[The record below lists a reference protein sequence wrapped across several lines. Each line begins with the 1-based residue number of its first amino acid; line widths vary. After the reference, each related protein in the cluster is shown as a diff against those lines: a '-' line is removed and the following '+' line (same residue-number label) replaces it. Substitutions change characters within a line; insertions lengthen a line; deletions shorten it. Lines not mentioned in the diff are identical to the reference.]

1 MKNATMISR
10 RSFLKAAMAASAVSA
25 LALTGCGGAA
35 SSTVAASSTASSAAA
50 EGGQTFKV
58 GIVNYVD
65 HASLNQIVASV
76 ESRLDELGKEKGVTF
91 DYADYYANAQADQ
104 SNLNQIGPDLVADGV
119 DEIVA
124 VPTPTAATMLAA
136 VEDTDI
142 PVVYSAVTDP
152 AAAGFDTEPNI
163 TGTSDALNTDA
174 IMNLI
179 LAVNPDID
187 TIGLLY
193 DLSQDASTQA
203 IADAKAGIS
212 GAKSDYDS
220 TFSVKAKE
228 LKKTVSGILD
238 SLDGI
243 SGDLD
248 SAVDGLTDASG
259 SLAKG
264 LSKAAK
270 LVNKASDQLGE
281 ASDKISAFKDEL
293 DGALISD
300 DLATIK
306 TMIGNDPEG
315 LAVSL
320 SGPVALDRKPV
331 YPIRNYGSAMAPFY
345 TILSLWVGSIVLA
358 AMMKVSVD
366 DELINELIPV
376 RLHEIYL
383 GRYLFFGG
391 LALLQATLV
400 CAGDTLLLIDAGI
413 SCRRIE
419 QSLRALG
426 RTLGDLT
433 AVFITHEH
441 ADHVGGLATLSK
453 KSAAPVYVTRG
464 VSHILT
470 CPVVAFTAGDTLEFA
485 GCTVRSFSTS
495 HDAVDPV
502 GYRVDAADGSL
513 GILTDTGFVTGA
525 AREALAGVD
534 TLLLEAN
541 HDVETLQY
549 GPYPYFLKRRILGD
563 EGHLSNDAAAEFAR
577 LAVQSGTRDILLAHL
592 SKENNTPEL
601 AEYAVARALQSAGL
615 SVRLGVAPRDTMS
628 EVHLCRR
635 SPSFASEN

>member
-1 MKNATMISR
+1 MEFYT
-10 RSFLKAAMAASAVSA
+10 L
-25 LALTGCGGAA
+25 
-35 SSTVAASSTASSAAA
+35 
-50 EGGQTFKV
+50 
-58 GIVNYVD
+58 
-65 HASLNQIVASV
+65 
-76 ESRLDELGKEKGVTF
+76 
-91 DYADYYANAQADQ
+91 
-104 SNLNQIGPDLVADGV
+104 
-119 DEIVA
+119 
-124 VPTPTAATMLAA
+124 
-136 VEDTDI
+136 
-142 PVVYSAVTDP
+142 
-152 AAAGFDTEPNI
+152 
-163 TGTSDALNTDA
+163 
-174 IMNLI
+174 
-179 LAVNPDID
+179 
-187 TIGLLY
+187 
-193 DLSQDASTQA
+193 
-203 IADAKAGIS
+203 
-212 GAKSDYDS
+212 
-220 TFSVKAKE
+220 
-228 LKKTVSGILD
+228 
-238 SLDGI
+238 
-243 SGDLD
+243 
-248 SAVDGLTDASG
+248 ASG
-259 SLAKG
+259 S
-264 LSKAAK
+264 S
-270 LVNKASDQLGE
+270 
-281 ASDKISAFKDEL
+281 
-293 DGALISD
+293 
-300 DLATIK
+300 
-306 TMIGNDPEG
+306 GNC
-315 LAVSL
+315 S
-320 SGPVALDRKPV
+320 
-331 YPIRNYGSAMAPFY
+331 
-345 TILSLWVGSIVLA
+345 
-358 AMMKVSVD
+358 
-366 DELINELIPV
+366 
-376 RLHEIYL
+376 
-383 GRYLFFGG
+383 
-391 LALLQATLV
+391 LV

-513 GILTDTGFVTGA
+513 GILIDTGFVTDA
-525 AREALAGVD
+525 ARESLAGVD

-635 SPSFASEN
+635 SPSFASAN